1 MEHREIIFTPPRN
14 FHQGFPYEM
23 SRAARETDFMADGLG
38 SDEIAG
44 LAEHG
49 ALRRYANLLCSSVQ
63 TAAHSGSSRG
73 DEQAGAARTEV
84 TPAVLDGAPWEL
96 APAAQPTRL
105 FGGGGRRELA
115 RSYFHLQG

>member
-1 MEHREIIFTPPRN
+1 
-14 FHQGFPYEM
+14 
-23 SRAARETDFMADGLG
+23 MADGLG
-38 SDEIAG
+38 SDAIAG

-63 TAAHSGSSRG
+63 TAAHAGSSRG
-73 DEQAGAARTEV
+73 DEQAGRGAARTEV
-84 TPAVLDGAPWEL
+84 TPAVLDRAPWEL